1 MAHALNRK
9 RRAVLYLRVASSAG
23 DAEQAAANQR
33 TACQRIANTYG
44 ATVVREYADLG
55 QPARLRQQT
64 ELRRLL
70 ADLAEKQD
78 VGFVVVWDYA
88 RLARDLATLD
98 EIIRRIRAC
107 GAEVATLTGVQAAD
121 RFIRGDLL
129 DHVAAWA
136 AGQESAVPYSL
147 ALLRAVYRGLAR
159 SQILAVSV
167 LPPHSGIL
175 QGHVAGIGSLLG
187 IRTADGQLVEDLR
200 AEWVIDADV
209 RADNGELIE
218 ERRNTQ

>member
-1 MAHALNRK
+1 MAHALDRK
-9 RRAVLYLRVASSAG
+9 RRAVLYLRVASAAG
-23 DAEQAAANQR
+23 DAEQTVANQR

-44 ATVVREYADLG
+44 ATVVREYTDLG
-55 QPARLRQQT
+55 KPARLQQQT
-64 ELRRLL
+64 DLQRLL
-70 ADLAEKQD
+70 TDLAEKQD

-107 GAEVATLTGVQAAD
+107 GAEIATLTGVQAAD

-136 AGQESAVPYSL
+136 TGQESAVPYSL
-147 ALLRAVYRGLAR
+147 ALLRAVYRGLAP

-167 LPPHSGIL
+167 LPPHSGIIH
-175 QGHVAGIGSLLG
+175 GHVAGIGSLLG
-187 IRTADGQLVEDLR
+187 IRTTDGRLIEDLR

-209 RADNGELIE
+209 HAHNGELIK